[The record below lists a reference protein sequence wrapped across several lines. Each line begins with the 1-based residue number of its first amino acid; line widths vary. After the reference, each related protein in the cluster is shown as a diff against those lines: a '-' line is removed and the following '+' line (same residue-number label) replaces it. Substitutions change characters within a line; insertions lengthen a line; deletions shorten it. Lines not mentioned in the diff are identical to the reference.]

1 MNADIE
7 ETIIKDEEITFLGSK
22 NDKKHNDE

>member
-7 ETIIKDEEITFLGSK
+7 ETIINDEEITFLGSK
-22 NDKKHNDE
+22 NDKKHNYE